1 MHALNIIRQVLLE
14 SRVVIDNMYFE
25 PALML
30 AVEALVSHVWAMRE
44 ESSVG
49 GP

>member
-1 MHALNIIRQVLLE
+1 MSKFAR
-14 SRVVIDNMYFE
+14 RCA
-25 PALML
+25 ALML